1 MFSLSVMATPRA
13 KSTSSRRGSG
23 QPFRVSMRTASAF
36 QPRLRARGVGGLEMV
51 LLDALAPSGRLASP
65 SDSFEIFLDG
75 KPMAYEVVEL
85 VAEAVSKD
93 RVVHGLAAPV

>member
-1 MFSLSVMATPRA
+1 MFVVCDGYTTGEEHIVAPRQRSA
-13 KSTSSRRGSG
+13 VQGLHEHRLCVPAPVASTW
-23 QPFRVSMRTASAF
+23 
-36 QPRLRARGVGGLEMV
+36 VGGIEMV
-51 LLDALAPSGRLASP
+51 LLDALAPSGRLASR
-65 SDSFEIFLDG
+65 SDSFEISLEG